1 MQQLNLD
8 LFFPLT
14 EQTNLD
20 LDFDPCYKYAEAK
33 LKDQVCYT
41 GSINGQYF
49 QTNGNGIITTTSVG
63 TSPAVLAFKPTN
75 DSVGCWKIGD
85 FLEFY
90 CNKEPIWLH
99 KQMSKIFFG
108 WKWKKTK

>member
-1 MQQLNLD
+1 MNQLNLE

-20 LDFDPCYKYAEAK
+20 LDFKPCYEYADAK
-33 LKDQVCYT
+33 RKNQVCYI
-41 GSINGQYF
+41 GAVNGQYV
-49 QTNGNGIITTTSVG
+49 QTNGNGITTTG
-63 TSPAVLAFKPTN
+63 AITPPAMLTFKPDN
-75 DSVGCWKIGD
+75 NSVGCWRVGD
-85 FLEFY
+85 YLEFY
-90 CNKEPIWLH
+90 SSKEPNWLH

>member
-14 EQTNLD
+14 QQINLD
-20 LDFDPCYKYAEAK
+20 LDFKPCQEYADAK
-33 LKDQVCYT
+33 RKNSVTYT
-41 GSINGQYF
+41 GAVTFANTG
-49 QTNGNGIITTTSVG
+49 ITTTSAV
-63 TSPAVLAFKPTN
+63 TPPAMLTFKPTN
-75 DSVGCWKIGD
+75 DSVGCWRVGD
-85 FLEFY
+85 YLEFY
-90 CNKEPIWLH
+90 SNKEPSWLH

>member
-1 MQQLNLD
+1 MNQLNLE

-20 LDFDPCYKYAEAK
+20 LDFKPCLEYADAK
-33 LKDQVCYT
+33 RKNQIWYT
-41 GSINGQYF
+41 GDF
-49 QTNGNGIITTTSVG
+49 TLTNTGSVTTSVV
-63 TSPAVLAFKPTN
+63 TQPAMLTFKPDN
-75 DSVGCWKIGD
+75 NSVGCWRVGD
-85 FLEFY
+85 YLEFY
-90 CNKEPIWLH
+90 SNKEPSWLH